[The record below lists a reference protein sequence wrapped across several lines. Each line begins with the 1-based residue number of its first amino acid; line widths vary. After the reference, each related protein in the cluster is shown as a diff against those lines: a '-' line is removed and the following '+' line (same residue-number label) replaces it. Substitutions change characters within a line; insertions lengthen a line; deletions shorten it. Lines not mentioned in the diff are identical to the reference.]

1 MKTRIMTLLLAFIWL
16 ISNVEALT
24 HTVNLDGTGQYTSI
38 QTAVNASAS
47 GDTVLVYPGR
57 YLENIVIQTNNLT
70 MISQEYFS
78 NNPAYIDSTVIDG
91 RQLSFCIRIYS
102 NTQGIIVRGF
112 SITNGKSTGG
122 GGGVSLSTNS
132 SSSIVNCNIYGNKAR
147 LGGGVLAL
155 QCSTYLSGA
164 NIYDNYAYNSGGG
177 LYINGYMGTVT
188 VTFDPDNRCSIYN
201 NTAGYGQDIVAQDIS
216 SDLSV
221 PLDMFSV
228 NNITSYYA
236 LSRSSGFE
244 YQLLISHQRTHHQE
258 INSDLYISPEGDDSN
273 DGLSPATALKTIKI
287 AIYRIAADS
296 ISPKTVHIM
305 PGNYSRSINQQIFPI
320 SLKQSVK
327 LVGGGINETHII
339 GEQDPMFPSIQYYPL
354 IVFTIYYQNNVS
366 LESMSIT
373 SENSTNSCALY
384 GRREEGVSLTNL
396 RMHNLSPNDYAV
408 ILFTNFTNSL
418 WNNVIIEDIVTNSK
432 GLVINNGSFTG
443 TIRNCI
449 FRNVVSTMVDPEI
462 SAYPLIMLT
471 LGQEFKLENTIFS
484 NLTMQDDDSQA
495 IQFGGMYNP
504 PIQPQYTIQNCLF
517 SNINCMERGVIL
529 YGEDYPLINIANCTF
544 AGQNGN
550 GEALMVNGIV
560 NVTNCIFYNN
570 RSKEIAINP
579 MDGSGITTTLTLNS
593 NLIRNGFSD
602 IWQAPGNI
610 INYNDTNITGNPLF
624 YGGDD
629 INNPFYYSLSEY
641 SPCINTGTVDTTG
654 LNLLPYDLAGDWRI
668 WGGRIDMGCY
678 EYGSEPYVANDDP
691 TTPALQNGLLS
702 AYPNPFT
709 AFTNLKVIM
718 PANQDNSLPSV
729 TTASID
735 IYNIKGQKVKSIS
748 LDQGKSSEQFTYWDG
763 RDASGRQCSSGIYFL
778 NLSINGK
785 RCLSKKITL
794 FR

>member
-1 MKTRIMTLLLAFIWL
+1 MKTKFITLLLTL
-16 ISNVEALT
+16 IGLVSIVEALT
-24 HTVNLDGTGQYTSI
+24 RTVNLDGTGQYTSI
-38 QTAVNASAS
+38 QSAINASSS

-70 MISQEYFS
+70 ITSQEYFT

-132 SSSIVNCNIYGNKAR
+132 SSSIVNCYIYSNKAR

-155 QCSTYLSGA
+155 QCSTSLSGV

-177 LYINGYMGTVT
+177 IYINGYNGTVN

-216 SDLSV
+216 SDLSI

-244 YQLLISHQRTHHQE
+244 YQLLINHLSIHHQE
-258 INSDLYISPEGDDSN
+258 INSDLFVSPVGDDTN
-273 DGLSPATALKTIKI
+273 DGLSPATALKTIKT
-287 AIYRIAADS
+287 AIYRIASDS
-296 ISPKTVHIM
+296 LNPKAVHIL
-305 PGNYSRSINQQIFPI
+305 PGTYSLTSNQQIFPI
-320 SLKQSVK
+320 SLKQNVNV
-327 LVGGGINETHII
+327 VGGGIDETHII
-339 GEQDPMFPSIQYYPL
+339 GEQDPVFPSIQYYPL

-366 LESMSIT
+366 LEGMSIA

-384 GRREEGVSLTNL
+384 GRREDGARLINL

-408 ILFTNFTNSL
+408 ILFSIFTNSL
-418 WNNVIIEDIVTNSK
+418 WNNVIIEDIITNSK

-560 NVTNCIFYNN
+560 NISNCIFYNN

-579 MDGSGITTTLTLNS
+579 MDGSGIATTLTLNN
-593 NLIRNGFSD
+593 NLIRNGFND

-610 INYNDTNITGNPLF
+610 INYNDNNISGNPLF
-624 YGGDD
+624 LSGDD

-641 SPCINTGTVDTTG
+641 SPCINTGTADTTG
-654 LNLLPYDLAGDWRI
+654 LNLLPYDLAGNQRVWD
-668 WGGRIDMGCY
+668 GCIDMGCF
-678 EYGSEPYVANDDP
+678 EFGAPPVANDDP

-709 AFTNLKVIM
+709 AFTNLKVVL
-718 PANQDNSLPSV
+718 PSNQDNSQLRV

-735 IYNIKGQKVKSIS
+735 IYNIKGQKLQNIS
-748 LDQGKSSEQFTYWDG
+748 LDPNKAGEQFTSWDG

-778 NLSINGK
+778 NLSVNGK
-785 RCLSKKITL
+785 RCLSKKVTL